1 MPDTALPRGE
11 HEEFRRTVE
20 AKFANI
26 DAENKRQNERLR
38 ILEETTT
45 QIAEMNVTLQKQSDN
60 ISKLSDNISQLAENQ
75 KAEGER
81 LKELEGKDGEMWRTV
96 VKYAITVI
104 VGALVGYA
112 LTTFGL

>member
-1 MPDTALPRGE
+1 MDTALPRGE

-38 ILEETTT
+38 LLEDTTN

-60 ISKLSDNISQLAENQ
+60 IQTLSNNIAQLADSQ

-81 LKELEGKDGEMWRTV
+81 LKELEGKDGEMWRAV

-104 VGALVGYA
+104 VGALVGYVIS
-112 LTTFGL
+112 TFGF